1 LWVSTSDYLS
11 ILYMFKVFPYPDH
24 ID

>member
-1 LWVSTSDYLS
+1 
-11 ILYMFKVFPYPDH
+11 MFKVFPYPDH